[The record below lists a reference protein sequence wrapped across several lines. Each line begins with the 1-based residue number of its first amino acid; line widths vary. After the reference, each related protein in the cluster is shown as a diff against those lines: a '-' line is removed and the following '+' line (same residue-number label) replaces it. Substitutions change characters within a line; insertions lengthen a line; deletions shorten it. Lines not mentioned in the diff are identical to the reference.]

1 MKLKSIR
8 WGAIVGTLILG
19 LSAVA
24 VGRAVAGSDPT
35 VPRESDEK
43 IAERELSNADEKLFV
58 PEGSFVGGQGV
69 VEPAD
74 RETKVAAAVS
84 GRIAVVHVKE
94 GDRVKKG
101 DVLVELDSEIERA
114 AVASAEADVLAD
126 EADRT
131 RVRSGERWE
140 DRLAAD
146 EDAKAAQ
153 ARAAQSQGILERTR
167 KAHAGG
173 AVTGDELDRAEKQAA
188 QDAASAAAAEA
199 RKKAAVNGSR
209 IEEVRVADA
218 KLAASKARLAEAK
231 ARLEQRLVKAPI
243 DGDILSVKV
252 RAGEFYQPGSDSVV
266 VMGDTT
272 HMRVRI
278 DIDERDLARVAVGA
292 RVIARV
298 PARPGENFE
307 GKVVEIGRRM
317 GRKNVRSDDP
327 VERND
332 AKILEVVAEMNSSA
346 GLVVGQRV
354 TGFVETPS
362 E

>member
-1 MKLKSIR
+1 
-8 WGAIVGTLILG
+8 
-19 LSAVA
+19 
-24 VGRAVAGSDPT
+24 
-35 VPRESDEK
+35 
-43 IAERELSNADEKLFV
+43 
-58 PEGSFVGGQGV
+58 
-69 VEPAD
+69 
-74 RETKVAAAVS
+74 
-84 GRIAVVHVKE
+84 
-94 GDRVKKG
+94 
-101 DVLVELDSEIERA
+101 
-114 AVASAEADVLAD
+114 
-126 EADRT
+126 
-131 RVRSGERWE
+131 
-140 DRLAAD
+140 
-146 EDAKAAQ
+146 
-153 ARAAQSQGILERTR
+153 
-167 KAHAGG
+167 
-173 AVTGDELDRAEKQAA
+173 
-188 QDAASAAAAEA
+188 
-199 RKKAAVNGSR
+199 
-209 IEEVRVADA
+209 
-218 KLAASKARLAEAK
+218 
-231 ARLEQRLVKAPI
+231 LVKAPI